1 MTAAVAAAVV
11 LGVVSP
17 SAEAT
22 AAGSPTVYVAP
33 NGSDQNPGTAS
44 APFATVQHAVDTVHA
59 GGTVLL
65 RAGVYAQRVV
75 LQGVTGVTVAAA
87 AGEHAVLDGSRLAV
101 PAGRSAM
108 VAIAGS
114 TRVTV
119 QGLDIT
125 GYRTSDIAA
134 MPIGVYVHGS
144 DTTVRISGN
153 RVHDLGNFNATP
165 GSMDMNAHGI
175 AVYGDS
181 AAAAV
186 RDLAIDGNEV
196 DHLTLGASESVVV
209 NGNVDGWRITGNDV
223 HDDNNIGIDAIGYE
237 PTLPAAYRYTDLNR
251 ARNGVISGNR
261 VERIL
266 SQGNPAYYSDG
277 SYCNCADGVYV
288 DGGTHID
295 VAGNTLVRDDIGIE
309 VAAENPKGMAD
320 HVTVRG
326 NDVRL
331 SRYVGITTGGYC
343 DGAAD
348 CGGVQ
353 TGASFANS
361 FTGNRLQDD
370 NTDHDGS
377 PEFLVQ
383 YHEHDNQIT
392 GNAICAAGGGTLL
405 LGTVARSDSGKND
418 VVDGNAYSVA
428 DGTRATARWG
438 WRGTTYTGWTAYR
451 SATGLDADSSFATNC

>member
-1 MTAAVAAAVV
+1 MRQSPRRAAVSAAAAVTIV
-11 LGVVSP
+11 LGVVAP

-22 AAGSPTVYVAP
+22 AATITSTASAGTAAAPTVYVAP
-33 NGSDQNPGTAS
+33 TGSDHNPGTAS

-65 RAGVYAQRVV
+65 RGGVYAQRVV
-75 LQGVTGVTVAAA
+75 LQNATGVTVAPA
-87 AGEHAVLDGSRLAV
+87 AGEHAVLDGTRLAV

-108 VAIAGS
+108 VTIAGS

-153 RVHDLGNFNATP
+153 HVHDLGNFNATQ
-165 GSMDMNAHGI
+165 GSLDINAHGI

-181 AAAAV
+181 VAAPV
-186 RDLAIDGNEV
+186 HDLTIDGNEV

-209 NGNVDGWRITGNDV
+209 NGNVDGWRITGNHV

-251 ARNGVISGNR
+251 ARNGVISGND
-261 VERIL
+261 VADIISE
-266 SQGNPAYYSDG
+266 GNPAYYSDG
-277 SYCNCADGVYV
+277 SYCNCADGIYV

-295 VAGNTLVRDDIGIE
+295 VAGNTLLRDDIGIE
-309 VAAENPKGMAD
+309 VAAENPQGTAD

-326 NDVRL
+326 NDVTAQPLRRHHDRRL
-331 SRYVGITTGGYC
+331 LRRGTQ
-343 DGAAD
+343 D

-361 FTGNRLQDD
+361 FTGNRSRTTTPTT
-370 NTDHDGS
+370 TDRRSSWCSTTSTTTRS
-377 PEFLVQ
+377 PA
-383 YHEHDNQIT
+383 T
-392 GNAICAAGGGTLL
+392 RSAPPAAAPCCS
-405 LGTVARSDSGKND
+405 ARWR
-418 VVDGNAYSVA
+418 AR
-428 DGTRATARWG
+428 TRA
-438 WRGTTYTGWTAYR
+438 
-451 SATGLDADSSFATNC
+451 